1 VSDRKILEAGRRGM
15 LRRGALR
22 LVRPVFL
29 AALLVLP
36 IRPALEAAAN
46 TIVVNNV
53 IDPTAAGYCTLYEA
67 IANANAAGS
76 VYSDCVAGSG
86 VDTITFNLSPPSTIV
101 LTSPSWPVTILHTLT
116 IDGTG
121 QAITINGSGNQIFV
135 VSSTATLNLNNLTI
149 GGGSSTTGNGG
160 AISNS
165 HFLNINNSTFSG
177 NTTTFATGNG
187 GAVYNAGTLY
197 VTNSTFGPS
206 LPTFAA
212 GNSAPNGNGGAIYSD
227 TGSTLSVTNS
237 TFYDNSAG
245 SGATG
250 SGGGIYSSTGSTTTT
265 VVNST
270 FYDNAAGLAGTGANI
285 DNAGGTFTISNSILD
300 LDNGSPGLNCSA
312 GIHDGG
318 YNIYYNTAVDT
329 SCGFTGTGANG
340 QPIGF
345 VNPGLDAGFA
355 GADGLAPNGGPTDTI
370 ALLPTN
376 APNSPNPA
384 IAAIPLAQ
392 CMPPLSLNTDQR
404 GYPRPALGA
413 NVFFPPFPFSSCDI
427 GAYEFQTTL
436 SVGNVTVAPGAVFPV
451 SAILGPI
458 QSSSSVCASVS
469 PVIFTFQGNVVAANA
484 IQNGP
489 NAGLAGALFFAPT
502 TGGTYELQASYAGG
516 TFPCGPAVGTALVTV
531 PGTSATATTSLTV
544 ASVTAAPGSS
554 FTASATLSSS
564 TSACTSG
571 QPVTFTLQ
579 SSPPVTSLPVTTGA
593 NGVATATFAAPSG
606 NNGAIFLIL
615 ASFAGNPSCGP
626 SNGGNT
632 LTLGPATTTTV
643 TVTPVTETEAAPFTA
658 MANVVSS
665 LAGCTFAAGSI
676 TFTLETSPPQTATG
690 PAVTTPVGGGPVS
703 ATSQFTVPSSGTF
716 QIVASFGGSSV
727 PLCAAGTG
735 SGLLTVT
742 SPNATA
748 TALTVADVT
757 APEGATFTAA
767 AELVP
772 GTCGA
777 DQEIA
782 FTFRGAPAFATTN
795 GSGVAN
801 ITFTAPT
808 TPGVYPIQASF
819 AGSPSCGGGS
829 ATGQLTVPTPTPTTL
844 TISNVTARPATLF
857 IATAKLKPA
866 SCASGQNITFMFNGS
881 PRTSVT
887 NLSGQATTSYVA
899 PGTAGPPL
907 PISASFA
914 GTPYCAP
921 IISNTASVNVQG
933 AAGPPILNVL
943 PGSVSFGSDPLGGS
957 SLQTITVANDAS
969 TPANVSSIT
978 IANAPGT
985 TGTPFTETD
994 NCVPGVGPRSQCS
1007 ISVGYAPSVAG
1018 RQNASLQIH
1027 LNNNTA
1033 SKTVPLSGTGIVVAS
1048 AVPSRISYRS
1058 QKRGTTSDSSQVTV
1072 TNNLAGGLAIAAV
1085 STSGDFVVTKN
1096 GCANVLKSRSSCK
1109 IKVAFEPTASGTL
1122 RGSLTIIDTVSPVPL
1137 TVTLIGTGH

>member
-1 VSDRKILEAGRRGM
+1 MGHPSH
-15 LRRGALR
+15 LR
-22 LVRPVFL
+22 
-29 AALLVLP
+29 
-36 IRPALEAAAN
+36 
-46 TIVVNNV
+46 
-53 IDPTAAGYCTLYEA
+53 
-67 IANANAAGS
+67 
-76 VYSDCVAGSG
+76 
-86 VDTITFNLSPPSTIV
+86 
-101 LTSPSWPVTILHTLT
+101 
-116 IDGTG
+116 
-121 QAITINGSGNQIFV
+121 
-135 VSSTATLNLNNLTI
+135 
-149 GGGSSTTGNGG
+149 
-160 AISNS
+160 
-165 HFLNINNSTFSG
+165 
-177 NTTTFATGNG
+177 
-187 GAVYNAGTLY
+187 
-197 VTNSTFGPS
+197 
-206 LPTFAA
+206 A

-237 TFYDNSAG
+237 TFYG
-245 SGATG
+245 QQRGQWRHG
-250 SGGGIYSSTGSTTTT
+250 QRRRHLQQHRQ
-265 VVNST
+265 
-270 FYDNAAGLAGTGANI
+270 YDDDRRQQHLLRQRRWPRGDGANI
-285 DNAGGTFTISNSILD
+285 DNAGGTFTVSNSILD

-413 NVFFPPFPFSSCDI
+413 NVFFPPFPSRPVTSGRTSSRPRCR
-427 GAYEFQTTL
+427 
-436 SVGNVTVAPGAVFPV
+436 
-451 SAILGPI
+451 SAMS
-458 QSSSSVCASVS
+458 QSRRVRCSPSARSWDRSVS
-469 PVIFTFQGNVVAANA
+469 FERVRLGVAGNFHFPGQRRGRERDPNHRRRRALCFSLPPLAALTNSR
-484 IQNGP
+484 P
-489 NAGLAGALFFAPT
+489 PT
-502 TGGTYELQASYAGG
+502 RGR

-531 PGTSATATTSLTV
+531 PGTSATATTLLTV

-571 QPVTFTLQ
+571 QPITFTLQ

-643 TVTPVTETEAAPFTA
+643 TVTPVTETEATPFTA

-978 IANAPGT
+978 IANVPGT
-985 TGTPFTETD
+985 SGTPFTETD

-1007 ISVGYAPSVAG
+1007 ISVGYAPTVAA
-1018 RQNASLQIH
+1018 RQTCQ
-1027 LNNNTA
+1027 
-1033 SKTVPLSGTGIVVAS
+1033 PPD
-1048 AVPSRISYRS
+1048 PS
-1058 QKRGTTSDSSQVTV
+1058 QQ
-1072 TNNLAGGLAIAAV
+1072 
-1085 STSGDFVVTKN
+1085 
-1096 GCANVLKSRSSCK
+1096 
-1109 IKVAFEPTASGTL
+1109 
-1122 RGSLTIIDTVSPVPL
+1122 
-1137 TVTLIGTGH
+1137 